1 MGTLVVGRA
10 HSCYALFLRVGEGL
24 GEGEGPALGVL
35 SFRWERI
42 PSVCLL
48 TFICLASADQKQPR
62 FFFRNALKVEESLFS
77 FSANKAQKKKEKK

>member
-1 MGTLVVGRA
+1 MDCVLFGLETLSEVSWLWR
-10 HSCYALFLRVGEGL
+10 L
-24 GEGEGPALGVL
+24 
-35 SFRWERI
+35 
-42 PSVCLL
+42 VCLL